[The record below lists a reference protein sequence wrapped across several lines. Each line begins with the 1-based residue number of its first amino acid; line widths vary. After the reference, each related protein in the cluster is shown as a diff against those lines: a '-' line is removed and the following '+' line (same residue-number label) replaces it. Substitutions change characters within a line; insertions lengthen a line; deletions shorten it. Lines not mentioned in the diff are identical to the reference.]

1 MRIMI
6 DTNVLLSAVVFPN
19 PKMTGLI
26 EKVTT
31 GHSLVLCSHIIE
43 EIHDVINRKFQDKK
57 DFLEKFLSKLTYDFV
72 YTPTDI
78 NPKNYPEIRDKDDL
92 PILVSALTESV
103 DLIITGDEDFFD
115 IKAASVE
122 LPIIMTPRKF
132 MEEFM

>member
-19 PKMTGLI
+19 PKMTSLI

-31 GHSLVLCSHIIE
+31 EHSLVLCSHIIE
-43 EIHDVINRKFQDKK
+43 EMHDVINRKFQDKK
-57 DFLEKFLSKLTYDFV
+57 EFLDKFLSKLTYDFV

-78 NPKNYPEIRDKDDL
+78 NHKNYPEIRDKDDL
-92 PILVSALTESV
+92 PILVSALAESV

-115 IKAASVE
+115 IKGASVE

>member
-19 PKMTGLI
+19 PKMTSLI

-31 GHSLVLCSHIIE
+31 EHSLVLCSHIIE
-43 EIHDVINRKFQDKK
+43 EMHDVINRKFQDKK
-57 DFLEKFLSKLTYDFV
+57 EFLDKFLSKLTYDFV

-92 PILVSALTESV
+92 PILVSALAESV

-115 IKAASVE
+115 IKGASVE

>member
-6 DTNVLLSAVVFPN
+6 DTNVLLSAVIFPN
-19 PKMTGLI
+19 PKMTSLI

-31 GHSLVLCSHIIE
+31 EHNLVLCSHIIE
-43 EIHDVINRKFQDKK
+43 EMHDVINRKFQDKK
-57 DFLEKFLSKLTYDFV
+57 EFYEKFLSKLTYDFI

-92 PILVSALTESV
+92 PILVSALAESV

-115 IKAASVE
+115 IKGASVE